1 MYTGVLDKN
10 CIRDFFISIG
20 YPMGP
25 SSKIYEE
32 NQATIKR
39 VLVDRITPQAIHI
52 GALIPALHELRLRKT
67 FEMVDTRSNMQL
79 VDLNYK
85 PHGGK
90 SLQNL
95 IDHTISVR
103 LYPTQVS
110 LHHQKLCLGQFHE
123 PNHINCKQNKK
134 REIKRQKH
142 PVHKIV
148 LRKPTQIRSK
158 NTAQLFSLYLYG
170 REYSDD

>member
-1 MYTGVLDKN
+1 
-10 CIRDFFISIG
+10 
-20 YPMGP
+20 
-25 SSKIYEE
+25 
-32 NQATIKR
+32 
-39 VLVDRITPQAIHI
+39 
-52 GALIPALHELRLRKT
+52 
-67 FEMVDTRSNMQL
+67 MVDTRSNIQL
-79 VDLNYK
+79 SDLNYK

-170 REYSDD
+170 REYSDDQKPPAYFCPNILFLYEHKYRISVHHPQCMHHNKIPPHVTPPCRTTLYMKLHLYTLLHKTPPRNPAI